1 MNDQVKQI
9 TRESENVLEDTTNTH
24 SLTDPTSRRFN
35 AWHAFF
41 FQPMVAQMGKNWQ
54 GRKNVNFSNL
64 EKGLD
69 FKLSQNQMP
78 MERTTE
84 NDRNPFDSFN

>member
-1 MNDQVKQI
+1 
-9 TRESENVLEDTTNTH
+9 
-24 SLTDPTSRRFN
+24 
-35 AWHAFF
+35 
-41 FQPMVAQMGKNWQ
+41 MVAQMGKNWQ